1 MALVSQSGNRS
12 LNSPSEAIVLLPNR
26 PRTAHNWTVTDGGN
40 VVKNLFVGNL
50 GSEVTP
56 EELRRLF
63 EAYGQVVQ
71 VHIIVDRDTGLPRGF
86 AFVEMTNDAEAEKAI
101 KALNGSILRDRT
113 LDVNYARPR
122 PERFLTVR
130 ANVSGP
136 APESWVFSANCGR
149 SLSFAID
156 RWRGVCCAVIQVEAK
171 LELSRIRHQ
180 AGMPRRIEHDFN
192 MNFRDTG
199 QPRELALHVGL

>member
-1 MALVSQSGNRS
+1 MRWVRRKGKPGLAALST
-12 LNSPSEAIVLLPNR
+12 LILLLSCA
-26 PRTAHNWTVTDGGN
+26 RTAHNQTVTDRGN

-50 GSEVTP
+50 GSEVTH

-113 LDVNYARPR
+113 LNVNYARPR
-122 PERFLTVR
+122 PER
-130 ANVSGP
+130 P
-136 APESWVFSANCGR
+136 AA
-149 SLSFAID
+149 
-156 RWRGVCCAVIQVEAK
+156 
-171 LELSRIRHQ
+171 
-180 AGMPRRIEHDFN
+180 
-192 MNFRDTG
+192 
-199 QPRELALHVGL
+199 